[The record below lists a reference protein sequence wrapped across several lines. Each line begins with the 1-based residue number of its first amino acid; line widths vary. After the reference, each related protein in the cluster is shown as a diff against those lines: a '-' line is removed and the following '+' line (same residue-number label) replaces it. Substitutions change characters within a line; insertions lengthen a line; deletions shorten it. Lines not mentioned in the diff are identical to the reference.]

1 MLPINFARAN
11 FPLRISIGPRGF
23 MSCRPAAS
31 LQMVKTILLAAIC
44 VLFGA
49 AGLIAQEEQVFKG
62 EIGQCACAGTDGHA
76 ASADRGRTA
85 PPCPFTCAKA
95 GTRYLLFDLKNKVAY
110 QIDNPN
116 YGKAYLALNV
126 YVIGMLDKPTGI
138 IHVHNVIPDLPP
150 KIKRAKTVAI
160 VCDACPRGMAKA
172 KKAAFEEVTAWKRFT
187 MVQDPRSADLI
198 FLFSANRYLG
208 DFLTRDGL
216 DKRMVSVETT
226 YMDVVDPH
234 TGQSLWGD
242 SERVGSWF
250 VGSAAKDLIDELREL
265 MEADVNPAERKA
277 FIARNHVPKVATD
290 TGK

>member
-1 MLPINFARAN
+1 
-11 FPLRISIGPRGF
+11 
-23 MSCRPAAS
+23 MSCGSATSFR
-31 LQMVKTILLAAIC
+31 MVMAILLVAAC
-44 VLFGA
+44 LFCGPSS
-49 AGLIAQEEQVFKG
+49 LKAQEEQVFKG
-62 EIGQCACAGTDGHA
+62 QVGQCACAGTDGHA
-76 ASADRGRTA
+76 ASADKGTTA
-85 PPCPFTCAKA
+85 PPCPFACGKP
-95 GTRYLLFDLKNKVAY
+95 GTRYLLFDAKNKVAY

-126 YVIGMLDKPTGI
+126 YVIGMLDKATGI
-138 IHVHNVIPDLPP
+138 IHVHNVVPDLPP

-172 KKAAFEEVTAWKRFT
+172 RAAAFEEVTGWKRFT
-187 MVQDPRSADLI
+187 IVQDPRSADVI

-208 DFLTRDGL
+208 DFLTRDGP
-216 DKRMVSVETT
+216 DKRVVNVETA
-226 YMDVVDPH
+226 YMDVVDPR

-250 VGSAAKDLIDELREL
+250 VGSAAKDLVDELREL

-277 FIARNHVPKVATD
+277 FMARNHVPKVATD